1 MHEPTCVMKYVH
13 IHNTATEEGTLSP
26 GWRQERGLKT
36 RENHRHI
43 VRTGTA
49 VPRGPGQTGIKSW
62 SVLMSLSWL

>member
-62 SVLMSLSWL
+62 SVLMSLSGL